1 MAKVAM
7 FTCND
12 KNAFSETISI
22 HWYYALEKRGPFAGI
37 NPSWQRITNGIKYR
51 KSLGDFAVALS
62 PPIEMIA
69 VEKKILYFIS
79 MRKLKLFLEMFLEID
94 RK

>member
-1 MAKVAM
+1 LIL
-7 FTCND
+7 
-12 KNAFSETISI
+12 SSG
-22 HWYYALEKRGPFAGI
+22 KRGPFAGI

-69 VEKKILYFIS
+69 VEKKNPLLYFNAKAQTFFKNILEN
-79 MRKLKLFLEMFLEID
+79 RLKMIMATILM
-94 RK
+94 